1 MMKQQIPTPLAILIV
16 VVVLAIIGF
25 LGWRFL
31 NPPEPKPVGM
41 PPGQQMMPPAIPPV
55 APGQQGQ
62 PAGQPPG
69 TPAQPQTGGQ
79 PSQPM

>member
-1 MMKQQIPTPLAILIV
+1 MKQQIPTPLAILIV

-55 APGQQGQ
+55 APSAPSAQPQG
-62 PAGQPPG
+62 A
-69 TPAQPQTGGQ
+69 PAQPQTGGQ
-79 PSQPM
+79 PTQPM